1 MKIMLNTKFRILAAF
16 ALLAMV
22 FGIAVSCTDDL
33 STTPI
38 DDSIT
43 TSADVYET
51 PDDFEQVLAKLY
63 AGYATTGQQGPAG
76 NADIQGIDEGFSS
89 YVRQYFTHQQ
99 NPTDEIV
106 IGWGDEGL
114 PQFNT
119 LSWTASNDFVM
130 GMYSRIFYQIALTNE
145 FIRNAEGRNE
155 AEIQAYVAEARF
167 L

>member
-63 AGYATTGQQGPAG
+63 AGFSVTG
-76 NADIQGIDEGFSS
+76 
-89 YVRQYFTHQQ
+89 
-99 NPTDEIV
+99 
-106 IGWGDEGL
+106 
-114 PQFNT
+114 
-119 LSWTASNDFVM
+119 
-130 GMYSRIFYQIALTNE
+130 
-145 FIRNAEGRNE
+145 
-155 AEIQAYVAEARF
+155 
-167 L
+167 